1 MKVFSVNQV
10 AWPVLDAA
18 VMNSL
23 TRLLRLALLAP
34 VIAFAQSDAPV
45 DFNKAREL
53 FERRSK
59 GETLTSDEQAYIE
72 RAKAEHDKQS
82 RDSGADGID
91 WERAKKLHQRS
102 QAGEKLSA
110 EDEAYYEKAK
120 AARQRGNDGGS
131 ANTGSPRNRDQRKA
145 PEHLTPLCDLAG
157 EAKYEGEGG
166 GLYGGGSNQPPEAH
180 RKAAEEALKQIQ
192 PLDASGKTSSDGK
205 IVFVS
210 ISMSNATMEFST
222 FKPMADESPLKSP
235 NVVVVD
241 CAQGGQAMAQ
251 WVPADGKPWQEA
263 MTRIERAKVT
273 PQQVQVAW
281 VKLANVG
288 PNGSISDHLAKLEA
302 DTTKVLQNAKQKF
315 PNLRIAYLGSRIYAG
330 YASTPL
336 NPEPYAYES
345 AFGVRHL
352 IQQQIK
358 GDAEL
363 TLTKAP
369 LLLWGPYLWADGK
382 EGRKMDNLK
391 WLPEDFG
398 RDGTHPSDSGRNK
411 VAKLLLDFVTTDPLA
426 KSWFVKR

>member
-1 MKVFSVNQV
+1 MKAFSVNQL
-10 AWPVLDAA
+10 ASLVLDAA

-23 TRLLRLALLAP
+23 TRLFRFALLAP

-59 GETLTSDEQAYIE
+59 GETLTADEEAYIE
-72 RAKAEHDKQS
+72 RARAEHDKQS
-82 RDSGADGID
+82 RGKDADGID
-91 WERAKKLHQRS
+91 WERARKLHQRS

-120 AARQRGNDGGS
+120 AARQRGND
-131 ANTGSPRNRDQRKA
+131 TGSPRNRDQRKA
-145 PEHLTPLCDLAG
+145 PDHLTPLSDLAG
-157 EAKYEGEGG
+157 DAKYEGEDG
-166 GLYGGGSNQPPEAH
+166 GLYGGGSNQPPESH

-192 PLDASGKTSSDGK
+192 PLDASGKPSADGK

-222 FKPMADESPLKSP
+222 FKPMADESPLKAS

-263 MTRIERAKVT
+263 MSRIERAKVT

-288 PNGSISDHLAKLEA
+288 PSGSISDHLSKLEA
-302 DTTKVLQNAKQKF
+302 DTTTVLQNAKQKF

-330 YASTPL
+330 YATTPL

-345 AFGVRHL
+345 AVGVRHL

-363 TLTKAP
+363 ALTKAP

-382 EGRKMDNLK
+382 AGRKIDDLK

-426 KSWFVKR
+426 KGWFAKK